1 MSRKTFT
8 LTAATLLVLNTMIGG
23 GLFINPKQLA
33 LTAGVFSPLGYVIA
47 ACLMLPLILSIAE
60 LARLQPVSGGLY
72 VYSKIYL
79 NPFAGFLS
87 GWAYFLSKSTSAAFL
102 LHTVNTF
109 FANRFAILQGVPPL
123 FLDMGLISLWT
134 IVHLFGIPLGG
145 RVQYFFSAM
154 KFTPLLFGFFA
165 GFATFES
172 VNLQTMSGDFSLSTL
187 GTIIPICLYA
197 LVGFELICSVG
208 GFIENPAT
216 NIRRAILTAF
226 AFVSGAVIFFQL
238 ILCGALGNALGLSP
252 EPILAL
258 GIKFL
263 GQHAILAKIMNGLVF
278 ASISGG
284 AFFMLGGNCWNLH
297 TLAKD
302 NHLPFSN
309 HFAKLNRYGA
319 PWVALVLQ
327 AMTSITMVSITSQQ
341 LPLQNMVVFSLFS
354 CFLMTCFAAFNAG
367 KQRDLRVPIFVP
379 ILAIGTCSYV
389 IGLCLSNIIKYGVSS
404 SFLSFFLVGLT
415 ATFVKRLYN
424 RGR

>member
-1 MSRKTFT
+1 
-8 LTAATLLVLNTMIGG
+8 MIGG

-33 LTAGVFSPLGYVIA
+33 LAAAALSPIGYVIA

-60 LARLQPVSGGLY
+60 LTRLQPVSGGLY

-109 FANRFAILQGVPPL
+109 FCNRFVFLQGVQPL
-123 FLDMGLISLWT
+123 VLDIALISLWT
-134 IVHLFGIPLGG
+134 TLHLWGIPLGG

-154 KFTPLLFGFFA
+154 KFTPLLFGFVA
-165 GFATFES
+165 GFATFDV
-172 VNLQTMSGDFSLSTL
+172 VNLQVMPAEFSLNTL
-187 GTIIPICLYA
+187 STIIPICLYA

-208 GFIENPAT
+208 GFIENPSR

-226 AFVSGAVIFFQL
+226 AFVSTVVILFQL
-238 ILCGALGNALGLSP
+238 ILFGALGNVLGTAP

-258 GIKFL
+258 GMKFL
-263 GQHAILAKIMNGLVF
+263 GEHAIIAKIINGLVF

-284 AFFMLGGNCWNLH
+284 AFFMIGGNCWNLH

-302 NHLPFSN
+302 DHLPFS
-309 HFAKLNRYGA
+309 HYLTKLNRFGA
-319 PWVALVLQ
+319 PWVALLLQ
-327 AMTSITMVSITSQQ
+327 AMTSITMISITSQQ

-354 CFLMTCFAAFNAG
+354 CFLMNCFAAFNAG
-367 KQRDLRVPIFVP
+367 KQGLLNIPIIIP

-389 IGLCLSNIIKYGVSS
+389 IGLCFSNMIKYGISA
-404 SFLSFFLVGLT
+404 SFLSFFVAGLV
-415 ATFVKRLYN
+415 ATLAVRLYK
-424 RGR
+424 RVARP